1 LAPRPSPATV
11 IAVVAGRAIDFA
23 ALEQRMA
30 DVRRG
35 PRGRHLPPE
44 NAGPESTR
52 MGRWLVQE
60 LVTEAVLEHEV
71 VAAGL
76 SGMSAQTLSALVER
90 VTADVTVAATDV
102 RAYYDRNLD
111 LYARREVRLVR
122 HAVVA
127 ERQAAE
133 AIAGDGVA
141 DGEELEV
148 RRGELAG
155 DLEEA
160 LFRARPGDVV
170 GPIRTEHGWHVAR
183 VGAITRPTITP
194 FEDVRAAIG
203 EELLAA
209 ARARAFGEWL
219 ETRRNALAVIEPA
232 YAHPGDPV
240 HGLPSHRH

>member
-1 LAPRPSPATV
+1 
-11 IAVVAGRAIDFA
+11 
-23 ALEQRMA
+23 MA

-44 NAGPESTR
+44 SGGPEATR
-52 MGRWLVQE
+52 LGRWLVQE

-76 SGMSAQTLSALVER
+76 SGLSPGSLVTLVER
-90 VTADVTVAATDV
+90 VTGDLTVAAAEL
-102 RAYYDRNLD
+102 RAYYDRNTD
-111 LYARREVRLVR
+111 LYAHPEVRLVR
-122 HAVVA
+122 HALVSRRASAEEVA
-127 ERQAAE
+127 RHG
-133 AIAGDGVA
+133 IA

-155 DLEEA
+155 ELEEA
-160 LFRARPGDVV
+160 LFDARLGDVV

-183 VGAITRPTITP
+183 VEAITPASMTP
-194 FEDVRAAIG
+194 FEEVRAAIAD
-203 EELLAA
+203 ELLAA

-219 ETRRNALAVIEPA
+219 ETRRNALAIIEPA

>member
-1 LAPRPSPATV
+1 VIVAT
-11 IAVVAGRAIDFA
+11 VAGRPIDLA
-23 ALEQRMA
+23 ALERRIA

-44 NAGPESTR
+44 SASPEATR
-52 MGRWLVQE
+52 LGRWLVQE

-76 SGMSAQTLSALVER
+76 SGLSAQALVALVER
-90 VTADVTVAATDV
+90 VTGDVSVPAADL
-102 RAYYDRNLD
+102 RAFYDRNPD
-111 LYARREVRLVR
+111 LYAHPEVRVVR
-122 HAVVA
+122 HAAVA
-127 ERQAAE
+127 RRPDADE
-133 AIAGDGVA
+133 IAQHGVA
-141 DGEELEV
+141 DAEELEV

-155 DLEEA
+155 ELENA
-160 LFRARPGDVV
+160 LFGARVGDVV
-170 GPIRTEHGWHVAR
+170 GPIRTEHGWHVAL
-183 VGAITRPTITP
+183 VEAITPASMTP
-194 FEDVRAAIG
+194 FEDVRAAIA

>member
-1 LAPRPSPATV
+1 MTVAT
-11 IAVVAGRAIDFA
+11 VAGRPIDLA

-44 NAGPESTR
+44 SAGPEATR
-52 MGRWLVQE
+52 LGRWLVQE

-76 SGMSAQTLSALVER
+76 SGLSAQALVDLVER
-90 VTADVTVAATDV
+90 VTGDVSVPAADL
-102 RAYYDRNLD
+102 RAFYDRNPD
-111 LYARREVRLVR
+111 LYAHPEVRLVR
-122 HAVVA
+122 HALVA
-127 ERQAAE
+127 RRDAAE
-133 AIAGDGVA
+133 EIARHGVA

-155 DLEEA
+155 ELEEA
-160 LFRARPGDVV
+160 LFGARVGDIV
-170 GPIRTEHGWHVAR
+170 GHIRTEHGWHVAR
-183 VGAITRPTITP
+183 VEAITPASMTA
-194 FEDVRAAIG
+194 FEAVRAAIA

-219 ETRRNALAVIEPA
+219 ETRCNALAVIEPA

>member
-1 LAPRPSPATV
+1 
-11 IAVVAGRAIDFA
+11 
-23 ALEQRMA
+23 
-30 DVRRG
+30 
-35 PRGRHLPPE
+35 
-44 NAGPESTR
+44 
-52 MGRWLVQE
+52 LVQE

-71 VAAGL
+71 RAAGL
-76 SGMSAQTLSALVER
+76 GGVSPGTLVALVER
-90 VTADVTVAATDV
+90 VTAGVTVAAADL
-102 RAYYDRNLD
+102 RAYYDRNSD
-111 LYARREVRLVR
+111 LYARPEVRLVR

-127 ERQAAE
+127 ERGAAE
-133 AIAGDGVA
+133 AIARHDGT

-155 DLEEA
+155 ELEEA
-160 LFRARPGDVV
+160 LFAAGAGDVV

-183 VGAITRPTITP
+183 VVAITPAFLTP
-194 FEDVRAAIG
+194 FDDVRATIG
-203 EELLAA
+203 EELLAV

>member
-1 LAPRPSPATV
+1 VATV
-11 IAVVAGRAIDFA
+11 IAVVAGRPIDLA

-52 MGRWLVQE
+52 LGRWLVQE

-71 VAAGL
+71 RAAGL
-76 SGMSAQTLSALVER
+76 SALSPQTLSALVER
-90 VTADVTVAATDV
+90 VTADVTVAAADV
-102 RAYYDRNLD
+102 RAYYERNPD
-111 LYARREVRLVR
+111 LYARREVRFVR

-133 AIAGDGVA
+133 AIARDGVA

-148 RRGELAG
+148 HRGELAG

-183 VGAITRPTITP
+183 IEAIMPSAITP
-194 FEDVRAAIG
+194 FEDVRAAIS

-209 ARARAFGEWL
+209 ARARAFGGWL

>member
-1 LAPRPSPATV
+1 
-11 IAVVAGRAIDFA
+11 
-23 ALEQRMA
+23 MA

-44 NAGPESTR
+44 DAGAESTR
-52 MGRWLVQE
+52 LGRWLVQE
-60 LVTEAVLEHEV
+60 LVTEAVLEHEAR
-71 VAAGL
+71 AAGMA
-76 SGMSAQTLSALVER
+76 GVSAETLGALVER
-90 VTADVTVAATDV
+90 VTADVTIEAGEV
-102 RAYYDRNLD
+102 RAYYDRNAD

-127 ERQAAE
+127 QRAAAE
-133 AIAGDGVA
+133 AIAGRKVV

-155 DLEEA
+155 ELEEA
-160 LFRARPGDVV
+160 LFGAGAGDVV

-183 VGAITRPTITP
+183 VEAITPASTTP
-194 FEDVRAAIG
+194 FEEARAAIT
-203 EELLAA
+203 EELLGA

-219 ETRRNALAVIEPA
+219 ETRRHALAVIEPA

>member
-1 LAPRPSPATV
+1 
-11 IAVVAGRAIDFA
+11 
-23 ALEQRMA
+23 MA

-44 NAGPESTR
+44 GAGPESTR
-52 MGRWLVQE
+52 LGRWLVQE

-71 VAAGL
+71 RAAGL
-76 SGMSAQTLSALVER
+76 GGVSPGTLVALVER
-90 VTADVTVAATDV
+90 VTAGVTVAAADL
-102 RAYYDRNLD
+102 RAYYDRNSD
-111 LYARREVRLVR
+111 LYARPEVRLVR

-127 ERQAAE
+127 ERGAAE
-133 AIAGDGVA
+133 AIARHDGT

-155 DLEEA
+155 ELEEA
-160 LFRARPGDVV
+160 LFAAGAGDVV

-183 VGAITRPTITP
+183 VVAITPAFLTP
-194 FEDVRAAIG
+194 FDDVRATIG
-203 EELLAA
+203 EELLAV